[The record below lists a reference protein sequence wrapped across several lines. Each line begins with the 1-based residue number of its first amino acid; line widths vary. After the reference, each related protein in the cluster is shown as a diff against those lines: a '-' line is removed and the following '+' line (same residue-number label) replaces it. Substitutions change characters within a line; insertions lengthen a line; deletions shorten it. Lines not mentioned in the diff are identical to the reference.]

1 MQQSQQP
8 QTLSVT
14 GAEMQQ
20 ETEIDLL
27 ELGYEILDK
36 LKYII
41 AAAVLGIILAGVY
54 VFAIA
59 VPTYEAV
66 AKLYVLNSNDSVVNL
81 SDLQLGNY
89 LASDYTELFQTWEV
103 KEMVRTN
110 LGLDYSYEE
119 LESMVKVD
127 NPADTRI
134 LYITVTST
142 NPQEAR
148 AMANEYASVVS
159 DYVSK
164 IMAAERPNLLSE
176 AIVPDSPVSPK
187 KAQTLIIGM
196 LLGLALSMGVVIL
209 RFIMDDSIKSVDDV
223 EKHLGLPV
231 FAIVPMTH
239 QQAAFTKSRGG
250 KR

>member
-89 LASDYTELFQTWEV
+89 LASDYTELFKT
-103 KEMVRTN
+103 
-110 LGLDYSYEE
+110 
-119 LESMVKVD
+119 
-127 NPADTRI
+127 
-134 LYITVTST
+134 
-142 NPQEAR
+142 
-148 AMANEYASVVS
+148 
-159 DYVSK
+159 
-164 IMAAERPNLLSE
+164 
-176 AIVPDSPVSPK
+176 
-187 KAQTLIIGM
+187 
-196 LLGLALSMGVVIL
+196 
-209 RFIMDDSIKSVDDV
+209 
-223 EKHLGLPV
+223 
-231 FAIVPMTH
+231 
-239 QQAAFTKSRGG
+239 
-250 KR
+250 